1 MWPLIACHSP
11 HWNNPLFISCMIRK
25 FSVTFS
31 LALNNSEGK
40 NILKLLAIIKSNLL
54 IPIIFGRFT
63 FKFLKI
69 TRLLDKIKNTISLR
83 FISSISF
90 PCKKLSSE
98 RTCAIYWLLI
108 VCTMKWA
115 SWPRYLYI
123 YGPDSGDVALTCSSL
138 FLCPTLLGIV
148 FHVSLLQEFWDG
160 KGEIKYPASRAFFPA
175 RTLYESFVWQ
185 TFTSLG
191 LLFTWHFYVRMYC
204 MPTATLNQKR
214 QSQLLYLGNVQ
225 IISNY
230 LAWLRR

>member
-1 MWPLIACHSP
+1 MQ
-11 HWNNPLFISCMIRK
+11 K
-25 FSVTFS
+25 
-31 LALNNSEGK
+31 
-40 NILKLLAIIKSNLL
+40 
-54 IPIIFGRFT
+54 
-63 FKFLKI
+63 
-69 TRLLDKIKNTISLR
+69 ISLWEDM
-83 FISSISF
+83 
-90 PCKKLSSE
+90 CL
-98 RTCAIYWLLI
+98 YWLLI

-115 SWPRYLYI
+115 LWLVPI
-123 YGPDSGDVALTCSSL
+123 YGPDSGGVALTCSAL
-138 FLCPTLLGIV
+138 FLCPALLGIV

-191 LLFTWHFYVRMYC
+191 LLTWHFYVRMYC